1 MNEPLFGSTAPGWGS
16 TAPGWLGLPT
26 PGFGW
31 PAIPGSIA
39 PNSRPGGFASPQFP
53 QANMTLAG
61 VPGPQVGNIGSPDA
75 FGAAPTNLLQPAPAP
90 TLFNGGFSP
99 VPGAFASPGAFPAF
113 TGPELALTYGIPTL
127 LAVVA
132 MRRGQPMGPTNDQEC
147 EDFIYDALELIPG
160 TSEVEVRCDN
170 GRATLTGS
178 VHYKR
183 LKRDL
188 GEIAWTIPAIG
199 DVQNN
204 ITIATKRRS
213 RSGRETEAQ
222 SSSTGRKQA

>member
-1 MNEPLFGSTAPGWGS
+1 MNEPLFGSVAPMW
-16 TAPGWLGLPT
+16 TGLPT

-31 PAIPGSIA
+31 PATPGTISA
-39 PNSRPGGFASPQFP
+39 GGRPAGFNSPQFP
-53 QANMTLAG
+53 QANTTLAG
-61 VPGPQVGNIGSPDA
+61 GPQTGNIAPPDVFG
-75 FGAAPTNLLQPAPAP
+75 FGAVPMNLLQPTPAA
-90 TLFNGGFSP
+90 TVFNGGFPLGPS
-99 VPGAFASPGAFPAF
+99 AIASPGTFPAF
-113 TGPELALTYGIPTL
+113 TGPEIAVSYGISTL

-178 VHYKR
+178 VQHKR

-188 GEIAWTIPAIG
+188 GEIAWTIPAIA

-204 ITIATKRRS
+204 VTIATKRRS
-213 RSGRETEAQ
+213 RSGRETEPPA
-222 SSSTGRKQA
+222 GRKQG

>member
-1 MNEPLFGSTAPGWGS
+1 MNEPLFGSVSPMWT
-16 TAPGWLGLPT
+16 GLPT

-31 PAIPGSIA
+31 PAIPGTVAASG
-39 PNSRPGGFASPQFP
+39 RPTGFSSPQFP
-53 QANMTLAG
+53 QANLTLAG
-61 VPGPQVGNIGSPDA
+61 VPGPQAGNIASPDVFG
-75 FGAAPTNLLQPAPAP
+75 FGAVPMNLLQPTPAA
-90 TLFNGGFSP
+90 TVFNGGFSLG
-99 VPGAFASPGAFPAF
+99 PGAFAAPGTFPAF
-113 TGPELALTYGIPTL
+113 TGPEIAVSYGISTL

-160 TSEVEVRCDN
+160 TNEVEVRCDN

-178 VHYKR
+178 VQHKR

-188 GEIAWTIPAIG
+188 GEIAWTIPAIA

-204 ITIATKRRS
+204 VTIATKRRS
-213 RSGRETEAQ
+213 RSGRETEPQA
-222 SSSTGRKQA
+222 STAGRKQT